1 MMAFTGDNQIHEE
14 LLADLDKF
22 TNKST
27 QELRARREGIVPD
40 PPEPHPAADHC
51 WHTGK
56 AWQVAMEQ
64 VEFRK
69 E

>member
-1 MMAFTGDNQIHEE
+1 MMAFTGDNQIRKE
-14 LLADLDKF
+14 LLADLDKY